1 MMSLVRH
8 LMSHLFHIRAINIVF
23 DSKIVK
29 FFNIKVVDHLVN
41 KDW

>member
-8 LMSHLFHIRAINIVF
+8 LMSHLFHIKAINRVF

-29 FFNIKVVDHLVN
+29 FFNIKVVDHVVN
-41 KDW
+41 RDW